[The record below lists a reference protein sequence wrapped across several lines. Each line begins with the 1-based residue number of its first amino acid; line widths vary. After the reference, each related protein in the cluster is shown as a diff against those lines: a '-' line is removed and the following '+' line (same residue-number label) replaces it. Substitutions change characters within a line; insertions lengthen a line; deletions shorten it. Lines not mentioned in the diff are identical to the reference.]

1 MIETETLIVGA
12 GPAGAAC
19 AGELKKND
27 RKFILLD
34 KETFPRNK
42 VCAGWI
48 TPAVFKALTLDTDD
62 YPYGLKEFR
71 EFMVHLKKRDY
82 LLKVHQF
89 AIRRI
94 EFDRFLHEYFELEP
108 VPHQVRKIETDHGD
122 FIIDN
127 AFRAKYLIGAGGSY
141 CPVAK
146 TFFRENKVDQ
156 KERTVVAIEEEFLY
170 SARDDRC
177 HLWFQQD
184 DLPGYA
190 WYVPKADGYLNAGIG
205 GYEAGLKKT
214 GRNIKMEWEKF
225 TEKLE
230 KHGLVRG
237 HAWHGKGYT
246 YRVRSKHPM
255 LQNGNVM
262 ITGDAAGLATRDM
275 GEGIGP
281 AIESGIAAARSV
293 ITGKPLK
300 TRDIRKNS
308 FSHTSVLLQLL
319 LQRIGPGKYH
329 KLQVPDSK

>member
-19 AGELKKND
+19 AGELKKKG

-34 KETFPRNK
+34 KQTFPRNK

-48 TPAVFKALTLDTDD
+48 TPAVFKALALDPGD

-71 EFMVHLKKRDY
+71 EFVVHLKKRDY
-82 LLKVHQF
+82 VLGVHQY

-94 EFDRFLHEYFELEP
+94 EFDRFLHEYFKLKP
-108 VPHQVRKIETDHGD
+108 VSHQVRKIETDHGG

-127 AFRAKYLIGAGGSY
+127 TFRARFLIGAGGSY
-141 CPVAK
+141 CPVGK
-146 TFFRENKVDQ
+146 NFFIEDTTSDK
-156 KERTVVAIEEEFLY
+156 KERTVVAVEEEFLY
-170 SARDDRC
+170 SARDNRC

-190 WYVPKADGYLNAGIG
+190 WYVPKADGYLNVGIG
-205 GYEAGLKKT
+205 GYENRLKKT
-214 GRNIKMEWEKF
+214 GRNIKTEWEKF

-230 KHGLVRG
+230 KQGLVLG
-237 HAWHGKGYT
+237 HTWHAKGYT
-246 YRVRSKHPM
+246 YRVRSKHPV
-255 LQNGNVM
+255 LQNGKVM
-262 ITGDAAGLATRDM
+262 IAGDAAGLATRDM

-281 AIESGIAAARSV
+281 AIESGVAAARSV

-300 TRDIRKNS
+300 ARDIRKNS
-308 FSHTSVLLQLL
+308 FSHASVLLQLF
-319 LQRIGPGKYH
+319 LQRIKSGRNH
-329 KLQVPDSK
+329 KL